1 MKKTLLSFGGLL
13 GLIVLF
19 SLNHHRHSSSQHKL
33 RVCTWSNYFSDA
45 VIREFEK
52 ETGIPVELSLISAN
66 EELLAKIKAGA
77 GDFDVVQPSDYMVRQ
92 LVELNLL
99 APLDHSKLP
108 HLPLI
113 EDRFT
118 NLPYDPGLHFSI
130 PFDWGTTGILVN
142 TELLPHLK
150 DGVSWKDLFYSRI
163 PKQTALLDDMREAF
177 AATFLL
183 LGLNYNSHSADAIHR
198 ARQELEDTKNRIL
211 LFTSYPDTLSINGEL
226 AISQAYSLDGF
237 KVHFQNQK
245 FRYFIPNEG
254 ATLWTNNF
262 SILASSKKQSQAL
275 AFLDYLMTPERAIPI
290 IRQSHLATANREV
303 KRLLSPA
310 ETADPNLYP
319 QGEILK
325 KLYLMGDLKDMLP
338 VMNRAWT
345 ELKL

>member
-1 MKKTLLSFGGLL
+1 MKKILLSFGGLL
-13 GLIVLF
+13 GFTIIVFFYHPHSF
-19 SLNHHRHSSSQHKL
+19 SPQRLK
-33 RVCTWSNYFSDA
+33 VCVWSNYFSDA

-52 ETGIPVELSLISAN
+52 ETGIPVELSWITSN

-92 LVELNLL
+92 MAALNLL

-142 TELLPHLK
+142 TEVLPHLK
-150 DGVSWKDLFYSRI
+150 DGVSWKDLFDSRV
-163 PKQTALLDDMREAF
+163 PKQTALLDDMREVF

-183 LGLNYNSHSADAIHR
+183 LGLDYNPHSADAIHR
-198 ARQELEDTKNRIL
+198 ASQELGDTKNRIL
-211 LFTSYPDTLSINGEL
+211 VFTLIPDTLSINGEL
-226 AISQAYSLDGF
+226 AISQSYSLDGF

-245 FRYFIPNEG
+245 FRYFIPKEG

-262 SILASSKKQSQAL
+262 SVLASSKNQSQAL
-275 AFLDYLMTPERAIPI
+275 AFLDYLMTPEKAIAI
-290 IRQSHLATANREV
+290 VRQSHLATANREV

-319 QGEILK
+319 SGEILK
-325 KLYLMGDLKDMLP
+325 KLYLMGDLKDLLP
-338 VMNRAWT
+338 VMDRAWT
-345 ELKL
+345 ELRL